1 MVVEVG
7 RCLDNQVQILLSLLE
22 AGAIGGDSV
31 AIWATGLDGFFWPSF
46 SVGLG

>member
-7 RCLDNQVQILLSLLE
+7 HCLDNQVQILLSLLE
-22 AGAIGGDSV
+22 AGAIGGDRV